1 MLDSSRFRFS
11 FTSRY
16 IIWMIIID
24 PTFSHLFLTNWEH
37 FYSHF
42 IKRKRNRLYIEISE
56 KKMERELRN
65 FIPNV
70 NIFLGDVDFK
80 GFY

>member
-16 IIWMIIID
+16 VIWMIIID
-24 PTFSHLFLTNWEH
+24 PTFSRLFLTNWEH

-42 IKRKRNRLYIEISE
+42 IKRKRNRLYMEISE
-56 KKMERELRN
+56 KKMERELHN